1 MRNKKYKAL
10 VISKSEGCNIQYREY
25 GHNTAMTLYGD
36 KWLLN
41 LSWGSFLNICKFQIT
56 KQYTSK

>member
-36 KWLLN
+36 KWLLD
-41 LSWGSFLNICKFQIT
+41 LW
-56 KQYTSK
+56 